1 MFCYRC
7 RGPSKA
13 GTGSGSFLL
22 EGGRPML
29 GSCLEA
35 VRRRAPLIH
44 CITNYVTANDVANLL
59 LACGARPIMADDP
72 EEAAEITQGCQGLVL
87 NLGTLSR
94 RTIPSMHAA
103 GLRAAQLGHPVV
115 LDPVGVGGS
124 AMRRETARSLLQGV
138 SFAAVRGNA
147 SELKALLE
155 QAPAF
160 SGVDA
165 CPADRVEENSLSQ
178 GVSFVKEAARRLGTV
193 TAVTGAIDLVSDGT
207 RCYVFR
213 GGRPEMG
220 KVTGTGCQLSA
231 LVCACL
237 AANPERP
244 LEAVAAAV
252 AAMDAAGE
260 LAWARIE
267 PGDGNAAYR
276 GRILDAIYN
285 LDGDTL
291 DRRTDY
297 EIQ

>member
-1 MFCYRC
+1 
-7 RGPSKA
+7 
-13 GTGSGSFLL
+13 
-22 EGGRPML
+22 ML

-35 VRRRAPLIH
+35 VRRHAPLIH

-72 EEAAEITQGCQGLVL
+72 EEAAEITAGCRGLTL

-103 GLRAAQLGHPVV
+103 GAEAARLGRPVV

-124 AMRRETARSLLQGV
+124 ALRRDTARSLLSAV
-138 SFAAVRGNA
+138 PFTAVRGNA
-147 SELKALLE
+147 SEVRALLE

-160 SGVDA
+160 TGVDA
-165 CPADRVEENSLSQ
+165 APADRVGEDSLAQ
-178 GVSFVKEAARRLGTV
+178 GVAFAKEAARRLRTIV
-193 TAVTGAIDLVSDGT
+193 AVTGEIDLVSDGT
-207 RCYVFR
+207 RCFVFR

-220 KVTGTGCQLSA
+220 RVTGTGCQLSA
-231 LVCACL
+231 LVCAFL
-237 AANPERP
+237 SANPERP
-244 LEAVAAAV
+244 LEAAAAAV

-260 LAWARIE
+260 IAWTRMA

-276 GRILDAIYN
+276 GKILDAVYN
-285 LDGDTL
+285 LDGGTL

>member
-1 MFCYRC
+1 
-7 RGPSKA
+7 
-13 GTGSGSFLL
+13 
-22 EGGRPML
+22 ML

-35 VRRRAPLIH
+35 VRRSAPLIH

-72 EEAAEITQGCQGLVL
+72 EEAAEITAGCRGLTL

-94 RTIPSMHAA
+94 RTVPSMHAA
-103 GLRAAQLGHPVV
+103 GVRAAALGHPVV

-124 AMRRETARSLLQGV
+124 ALRRETARSLLQAV
-138 SFAAVRGNA
+138 PFAAVRSNA
-147 SELKALLE
+147 SEIKALLA
-155 QAPAF
+155 QAAVF

-165 CPADRVEENSLSQ
+165 SPADQVEEDSLEQ
-178 GVSFVKEAARRLGTV
+178 GVSLAGEAARRLGTIV
-193 TAVTGAIDLVSDGT
+193 AVTGKIDLVSDGR
-207 RCYVFR
+207 RCFVLR

-237 AANPERP
+237 AANPTRP
-244 LEAVAAAV
+244 LEAAAAAV

-260 LAWARIE
+260 IAWTRMA

-276 GRILDAIYN
+276 GKILDALYN

-291 DRRTDY
+291 DRRADY

>member
-1 MFCYRC
+1 
-7 RGPSKA
+7 
-13 GTGSGSFLL
+13 
-22 EGGRPML
+22 ML
-29 GSCLEA
+29 GPCLEA

-72 EEAAEITQGCQGLVL
+72 EEAAEITAGCQGLTL

-103 GLRAAQLGHPVV
+103 GQQAARLDHPVV

-124 AMRRETARSLLQGV
+124 AMRRETACSLLQGV
-138 SFAAVRGNA
+138 PFAAVRGNI
-147 SELKALLE
+147 SEIRALME

-165 CPADRVEENSLSQ
+165 SPNDRVDGDHLAQ
-178 GVSFVKEAARRLGTV
+178 GVAFAKEAARRLNTIV
-193 TAVTGAIDLVSDGT
+193 AITGEIDLVSDGT
-207 RCYVFR
+207 RCFVLR
-213 GGRPEMG
+213 GGRPEMS

-237 AANPERP
+237 AANPACS

-260 LAWARIE
+260 LAWARME

-276 GRILDAIYN
+276 GRILDAVYN

>member
-1 MFCYRC
+1 
-7 RGPSKA
+7 
-13 GTGSGSFLL
+13 
-22 EGGRPML
+22 ML

-35 VRRRAPLIH
+35 VRQRAPLIH

-72 EEAAEITQGCQGLVL
+72 EEAAEITAGCQGLTL
-87 NLGTLSR
+87 NLGTPSR
-94 RTIPSMHAA
+94 RAISSMHTAGGAA
-103 GLRAAQLGHPVV
+103 ARLGHPVV

-124 AMRRETARSLLQGV
+124 SLRREAARSLLQAV
-138 SFAAVRGNA
+138 PFAAVRGNS
-147 SELKALLE
+147 SEIRALLE

-165 CPADRVEENSLSQ
+165 SPADRLDQDHLAQ
-178 GVSFVKEAARRLGTV
+178 GVAFVKEAARRLGTV
-193 TAVTGAIDLVSDGT
+193 AAVTGEIDLVSDGH
-207 RCYVFR
+207 RCFVLR
-213 GGRPEMG
+213 GGRPEMS

-231 LVCACL
+231 LVCAFL

-244 LEAVAAAV
+244 LEAAAAAV

-260 LAWARIE
+260 LAWARME

-276 GRILDAIYN
+276 GKILDAVYH

>member
-1 MFCYRC
+1 
-7 RGPSKA
+7 
-13 GTGSGSFLL
+13 
-22 EGGRPML
+22 ML

-44 CITNYVTANDVANLL
+44 CITNYVTVNDVANLL

-72 EEAAEITQGCQGLVL
+72 EEVAEITAGCQGLTL

-94 RTIPSMHAA
+94 RTIPSMHIAGEEAA
-103 GLRAAQLGHPVV
+103 RLGHPVV

-124 AMRRETARSLLQGV
+124 TMRRETAKSLLQSV
-138 SFAAVRGNA
+138 PFAAVRCNP

-165 CPADRVEENSLSQ
+165 APADQVEEDDLAQ
-178 GVSFVKEAARRLGTV
+178 GVVFAKEAARRLQTV
-193 TAVTGAIDLVSDGT
+193 VAVTGEIDLVSDGE
-207 RCYVFR
+207 RCFVLR
-213 GGRPEMG
+213 GGQPEMS
-220 KVTGTGCQLSA
+220 KITGTGCQLSA
-231 LVCACL
+231 LVCAFL

-260 LAWARIE
+260 LAWARME
-267 PGDGNAAYR
+267 PGDGNFAYR
-276 GRILDAIYN
+276 WKILDAVYN
-285 LDGDTL
+285 LDGGTL

>member
-1 MFCYRC
+1 
-7 RGPSKA
+7 
-13 GTGSGSFLL
+13 
-22 EGGRPML
+22 ML
-29 GSCLEA
+29 GICLDE
-35 VRRRAPLIH
+35 VRRQAPIIH

-72 EEAAEITQGCQGLVL
+72 EEAAEITAGCRGLTL

-94 RTIPSMHAA
+94 RTVPSMLAA
-103 GLRAAQLGHPVV
+103 GREAARLGHPVV

-124 AMRRETARSLLQGV
+124 ALRRETARALLEQV
-138 SFAAVRGNA
+138 PFAAVRGNLT
-147 SELKALLE
+147 EVRALLE

-165 CPADRVEENSLSQ
+165 RPGDRVEEDSLAR
-178 GVSFVKEAARRLGTV
+178 GVAFAGEAARRLGTV
-193 TAVTGAIDLVSDGT
+193 AVITGEIDLVSDGR
-207 RCYVFR
+207 RCFVLR

-237 AANPERP
+237 AANPGRP
-244 LEAVAAAV
+244 LEAAAAAA

-260 LAWARIE
+260 IAWGRME

-276 GRILDAIYN
+276 GRILDAVYH
-285 LDGDTL
+285 LDGGIL
-291 DRRTDY
+291 DRRANY